1 MNHQKEVLAFGVSLY
16 NSYFTEDRI
25 TRLLQKVAGPNRSI
39 YLVIVDLPVA
49 HNLRAIG
56 KDDLYIKNKI
66 RQHGNNMVN
75 RCRRAVET
83 SGVEATILNWEAI
96 ASSNLYKVGVE
107 RFHKLY
113 EEDPKFREEARK
125 VTSGVLSNK
134 LRVIATEQQIDVA
147 VSFVLEELA
156 FFWRGDEI
164 LGEDK
169 LVNAYHSEMKILR
182 DLIAGAYHIEVRPS
196 ISHRVIS
203 VE

>member
-113 EEDPKFREEARK
+113 EEDSKFREEARK
-125 VTSGVLSNK
+125 VTSGVLFNK
-134 LRVIATEQQIDVA
+134 LRVTATEQQIDVA

-156 FFWRGDEI
+156 FFWWGDEI